1 MPGVKL
7 RAKTGCFTCRQRRV
21 KCDEKRP
28 SCRNCARFGRNC
40 AWPGASDMSDRRS
53 RSRDL
58 PRAGEINDENTRCD
72 NPQSALTQHSGPKVA
87 PACIL
92 PLTSKFSGIY
102 NMAYPL
108 FQSSTEHELI
118 HYFLNFFFQS
128 LTLPTRDDTYY
139 SQSLWEL
146 MNMMAQN
153 DIVKHSVLASCASNK
168 HVMTGNDRHRLL
180 GLQYYSRAVKE
191 MNQELASFRSD
202 NPIQHSCLLTA
213 VSFFYIFGFWGID
226 ASSDPRP
233 HVDGAVKLLT
243 MKSHDQAANSSTRT
257 YDRVN
262 IESVLYQGFL
272 LATRRPFKPDFHMD
286 PEFISHAESLL
297 NQCGSSDSSGTNSSL
312 ILGVPTSLYRLI
324 LKIMDSYSVARDK
337 VNDYLGC
344 LRVDMDY
351 WEQLLINDD
360 IQDSPPSGAGFND
373 LMILAA
379 SLLLDLVAENLN
391 HHITISEQ
399 QKPWRWQM
407 DLAMAILQCP
417 EEHEK
422 WSHCFLGAW
431 PLLILG
437 YGARSIEEI
446 TLVKDVLGNIR
457 QRTGYGEVQRIR
469 EELEG
474 ITSLKSAKEFYDST

>member
-1 MPGVKL
+1 
-7 RAKTGCFTCRQRRV
+7 
-21 KCDEKRP
+21 
-28 SCRNCARFGRNC
+28 
-40 AWPGASDMSDRRS
+40 
-53 RSRDL
+53 
-58 PRAGEINDENTRCD
+58 
-72 NPQSALTQHSGPKVA
+72 
-87 PACIL
+87 
-92 PLTSKFSGIY
+92 
-102 NMAYPL
+102 
-108 FQSSTEHELI
+108 
-118 HYFLNFFFQS
+118 
-128 LTLPTRDDTYY
+128 
-139 SQSLWEL
+139 
-146 MNMMAQN
+146 MAQN

-168 HVMTGNDRHRLL
+168 YVMTGNNRYRLL
-180 GLQYYSRAVKE
+180 GLQYYSRAVKD
-191 MNQELASFRSD
+191 MNQELESFRSD
-202 NPIQHSCLLTA
+202 NPVQHSYLLTA

-243 MKSHDQAANSSTRT
+243 MKSHDQAAKSSTRT

-272 LATRRPFKPDFHMD
+272 LATRRPFKPDFRMD
-286 PEFISHAESLL
+286 TEFISHAESLL
-297 NQCGSSDSSGTNSSL
+297 NLCGSSDSSGKNSSL

-324 LKIMDSYSVARDK
+324 LKVMDSYNIATDK
-337 VNDYLGC
+337 VNDYLEC

-360 IQDSPPSGAGFND
+360 IQDGPPSGAGFND

-391 HHITISEQ
+391 HCITISEQ

-469 EELEG
+469 EELEE
-474 ITSLKSAKEFYDST
+474 ITSLKNAG